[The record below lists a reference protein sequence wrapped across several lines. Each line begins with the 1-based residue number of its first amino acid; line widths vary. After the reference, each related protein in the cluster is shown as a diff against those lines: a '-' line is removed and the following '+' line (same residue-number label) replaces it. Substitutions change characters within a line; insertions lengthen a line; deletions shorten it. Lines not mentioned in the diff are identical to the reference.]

1 MKSTGIIRRIDELGR
16 IVIPKEIRNNMRLK
30 SGEIL
35 EIFVNNDS
43 ILMKK
48 FSMINKISD
57 LSQEL
62 VDAMYTFLK
71 NNIIITD
78 LHTIIAASGKLK
90 KELLNQNISLFLSEK
105 IDKREKMLESYF
117 KEVEIIEGK
126 KYNCSYVSNPII
138 KDGECIGLILIFSLT
153 DKLNIEQLQ
162 ISNIVSSFITKYL
175 EE

>member
-30 SGEIL
+30 SGESL

-105 IDKREKMLESYF
+105 IDKREKMLL
-117 KEVEIIEGK
+117 K
-126 KYNCSYVSNPII
+126 
-138 KDGECIGLILIFSLT
+138 IL
-153 DKLNIEQLQ
+153 K
-162 ISNIVSSFITKYL
+162 
-175 EE
+175 

>member
-1 MKSTGIIRRIDELGR
+1 MKTILTGIRVNSELTLGNFLGALL
-16 IVIPKEIRNNMRLK
+16 PMTRLANK
-30 SGEIL
+30 YSDDHNVN
-35 EIFVNNDS
+35 IFV
-43 ILMKK
+43 
-48 FSMINKISD
+48 
-57 LSQEL
+57 
-62 VDAMYTFLK
+62 A
-71 NNIIITD
+71 D